1 MGKEQSTSDTE
12 LLLALQSEPA
22 SNPHYRRDRG
32 LFGRHSYDFHL
43 DINIPKIAKEFIE
56 RKGFFKW
63 YDMCCG
69 TFKAGRELMA
79 YGSKGL
85 DTSKIEAKGIDLITD
100 SHIDQVLHEGSLVI
114 SNGNV
119 VTYPLPENVD
129 LITEVEG
136 LYLVN
141 EYMGFSAVCHAI
153 ENWYN
158 ALSVGGMMAM
168 VRGTHLYGYARPFN
182 IVEFLKQRPQDIQI
196 VEQLRQEGEHVDFH
210 HYVKVTKLTP
220 TKLEFPPIEDRN
232 CKIKL
237 DPNDPWVRAFLR
249 VVD

>member
-1 MGKEQSTSDTE
+1 MGKEQKISDAQ
-12 LLLALQSEPA
+12 LLLSLQTEPA
-22 SNPHYRRDRG
+22 WNPNYRRDRG
-32 LFGRHSYDFHL
+32 LFGMHSYDFHL
-43 DINIPKIAKEFIE
+43 DINIPKIAQELIE

-69 TFKAGRELMA
+69 AFKAGRELMT

-85 DTSKIEAKGIDLITD
+85 DLSKIEAKGIDLITE
-100 SHIDQVLHEGSLVI
+100 SAEDQVLHEGSLII

-119 VTYPLPENVD
+119 VSYPLPKDID

-141 EYMGFSAVCHAI
+141 EYMGFSAVCRAI

-168 VRGTHLYGYARPFN
+168 VRSTYLYGYARPLS
-182 IVEFLKQRPQDIQI
+182 IIEFLRKRPQDMQI
-196 VEQLRQEGEHVDFH
+196 VEQLRQEDEHVDFH

-220 TKLEFPPIEDRN
+220 AKLEFPPAEDRD
-232 CKIKL
+232 CKIKM